1 MTDTAKITL
10 SDKELS
16 LVQNTDWI
24 LTKHRIIQNVFE
36 LFSFHAEQIKLIMQ
50 DLPGLGDELKTSI
63 PKIAKGEQYR
73 QLPYVI
79 MDYPKLFGK
88 EDIFALRTMF
98 WWGNFFSITLH
109 LAGTYKACV
118 NVEKLFNNTLL
129 KEQLFICVNDNQWQH
144 HFDESNYLPL
154 SKFTIQQI
162 ELMKREKH
170 FLKLSLKY
178 NLEKWNKMPALLN
191 AGTVQLFQLI
201 D

>member
-1 MTDTAKITL
+1 
-10 SDKELS
+10 
-16 LVQNTDWI
+16 
-24 LTKHRIIQNVFE
+24 
-36 LFSFHAEQIKLIMQ
+36 
-50 DLPGLGDELKTSI
+50 
-63 PKIAKGEQYR
+63 
-73 QLPYVI
+73 
-79 MDYPKLFGK
+79 
-88 EDIFALRTMF
+88 
-98 WWGNFFSITLH
+98 
-109 LAGTYKACV
+109 
-118 NVEKLFNNTLL
+118 LL

-144 HFDESNYLPL
+144 HFDESNYQPL